1 MSGQRITDRQVRR
14 YMDKRRQG
22 ATQAVAAAQAGMS
35 ERTARRF
42 EANPV
47 LPSQRPSRSG
57 KRTRIDPLE
66 EVWDSEIVPML
77 TQHPHLRATTILEE
91 LRRAH
96 ADYDERVLRTLQR
109 RVAQWRAISG
119 PERELIFRQEHPPG
133 WQALSDFTD
142 AEVLGVTLAGAPFPH
157 LLYHF
162 WLAFSGWQ
170 YVKAIQ
176 GGESFTALTE
186 GCQEALWQLGGAP
199 ETHRTDRLSAAYRN
213 LADEDDAARGYKA
226 FCAHYGIEPTR
237 NNAGVSHENGSVEAA
252 HGHLKTRLSE
262 ALDLRGSRDFDDLD
276 AYQRFIAEAVGR
288 RNARRRAE
296 LALELEAMQPL
307 PKFRTTDFTLASAM
321 VTRSG
326 VICVRDVHYS
336 VPSRLVGHRLKVHV
350 YDDRLI
356 CFLGAVEVLSLKR
369 VHRGKRGDRRVN
381 VIDYRHVIGS
391 LNKKPQAFRRY
402 VHREALYPR
411 TAFRRAWEALDGAL
425 DPRRACRTYVGLLHL
440 AATHAC
446 EARLA
451 DWLDAVLDRGELPDL
466 EAVRLAMTPASITP
480 PALRV
485 IAPDAKAYDA
495 LLGSRCAA

>member
-1 MSGQRITDRQVRR
+1 
-14 YMDKRRQG
+14 
-22 ATQAVAAAQAGMS
+22 MS

-42 EANPV
+42 DSNPT
-47 LPSQRPSRSG
+47 LPSQRPPRSG

-66 EVWDSEIVPML
+66 EVWASEIVPML

-91 LRRAH
+91 LRRSQR
-96 ADYDERVLRTLQR
+96 DYDERVLRTLQR

-142 AEVLGVTLAGAPFPH
+142 AEVLDVTIAGAPFPH

-186 GCQEALWQLGGAP
+186 GCQEALWQLGASP
-199 ETHRTDRLSAAYRN
+199 TTHRTDRLSAAYRN

-252 HGHLKTRLSE
+252 HGHLKTMLSE
-262 ALDLRGSRDFDDLD
+262 ALDLRGSRDFEDVDG
-276 AYQRFIAEAVGR
+276 YQRFIAEAVGR

-307 PKFRTTDFTLASAM
+307 PKFKTTDFTLASAM

-356 CFLGAVEVLSLKR
+356 CFLGAVEVLSLRR
-369 VHRGKRGDRRVN
+369 VHRGKRGNRRVN

-391 LNKKPQAFRRY
+391 LNRKPQAFRRY
-402 VHREALYPR
+402 VHRDALFPR
-411 TAFRRAWEALDGAL
+411 TPFRHAWEALDGAL

-446 EARLA
+446 EAKLA
-451 DWLDAVLDRGELPDL
+451 QWLDAALDRGELPDL
-466 EAVRLAMTPASITP
+466 EAARLAMTPPAAAP
-480 PALRV
+480 PALNV
-485 IAPDAKAYDA
+485 IAPDVKAYDA
-495 LLGSRCAA
+495 LLCSRRAA